1 METLLTVGEQ
11 EAVELNSHLRRENL
25 DLKHI
30 LAQLQDA
37 ERAQGLCPFLYF
49 DFLPSLPGL
58 RHFLPVFTV
67 CPFAAPALCG
77 SICVRMGWSEGGW
90 AHLRRN
96 VMCVWR

>member
-67 CPFAAPALCG
+67 CPFAALAFVDLSACAWDG
-77 SICVRMGWSEGGW
+77 ARTDGRIYAEM
-90 AHLRRN
+90 
-96 VMCVWR
+96 